1 MERFLNIILW
11 KIIISY
17 IVVLENIFLFIIQ
30 WKNIFRY
37 TGTEMYKKV
46 QLSLKNTYPNK
57 IRNKQ

>member
-30 WKNIFRY
+30 WKKYIQIHGN
-37 TGTEMYKKV
+37 
-46 QLSLKNTYPNK
+46 
-57 IRNKQ
+57 